1 MVPHIILLRVII
13 FSYMTVLHPKIK
25 KAYETD
31 LRTVYESREENK
43 STIER
48 RQMRIRD
55 KIRPKMKSTSVF
67 ALVKSNQKV
76 NARITWF

>member
-1 MVPHIILLRVII
+1 
-13 FSYMTVLHPKIK
+13 MTVLHPEIK

-55 KIRPKMKSTSVF
+55 KIRQKMRSTSVF